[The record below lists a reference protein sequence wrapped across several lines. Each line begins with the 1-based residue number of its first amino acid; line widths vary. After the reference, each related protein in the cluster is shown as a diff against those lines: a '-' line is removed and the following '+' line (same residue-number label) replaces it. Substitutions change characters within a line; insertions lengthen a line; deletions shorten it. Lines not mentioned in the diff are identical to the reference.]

1 MDKAGIEKRLS
12 QMCEAIASPRG
23 LELVHVEAAGTA
35 KNLTL
40 RIFLDKPGGISID
53 ECADVSRQLGD
64 RLDEKDLIPGAYVL
78 EVSSPGLDRPLYK
91 LSDFEKFAGSLA
103 KMRTHQ
109 PIDGQRNFTGTI
121 VGVEG
126 DQVVFD
132 DKTSGVVKVPYELVA
147 KANLE
152 IDLEAEL
159 SRKR

>member
-1 MDKAGIEKRLS
+1 MDRAGIEKRLME
-12 QMCEAIASPRG
+12 MCEGIVSSRG
-23 LELVHVEAAGTA
+23 LEVVHVEAAGTA

-53 ECADVSRQLGD
+53 ECADVSRELGV

-91 LSDFEKFAGSLA
+91 LSDFEKFTGSLA
-103 KMRTHQ
+103 KLRTHQ
-109 PIDGQRNFTGTI
+109 PMDGQRNFSGKI
-121 VGVEG
+121 IGVEG
-126 DQVVFD
+126 DVVVFD

-159 SRKR
+159 GRKR